1 MSEQRISEALRG
13 ASDTEAVLIGSGVI
27 GRVGDVFGDTFGDR
41 PAIVVADGNTWD
53 VAGQAVQERLA
64 AGGRE
69 VREPYV
75 FPAKPTLYADYENI
89 TTLVGALREQD
100 ATPVAVGAGTLND
113 IVKRAAHE
121 LERPYLCVA
130 TAASMD
136 GYTAFGAAITKAGYK
151 QTMTCPA
158 PRALVAD
165 LDVLTRAPS
174 RMTSAGYADLLAKI
188 PAGADWI
195 VADALEVEED
205 RKSVV

>member
-1 MSEQRISEALRG
+1 MSERRISEALRG

-64 AGGRE
+64 AGGRD

-158 PRALVAD
+158 PRARRRRPR
-165 LDVLTRAPS
+165 RARPG
-174 RMTSAGYADLLAKI
+174 RRRG
-188 PAGADWI
+188 
-195 VADALEVEED
+195 
-205 RKSVV
+205 